1 MQEDKS
7 NMEPDEMLKA
17 FDVLDGWL
25 EEIQKQEDE
34 ALNKIFVR
42 FCLLKGK
49 VIDFDD
55 VRRKRY
61 PANPNFWSY
70 YYKPGTPEQFFL
82 MSREL
87 IVNLGTNGVERKLN
101 ISFSK
106 ELLKED

>member
-1 MQEDKS
+1 MQEEKS
-7 NMEPDEMLKA
+7 NMEPDAMLEA
-17 FDVLDGWL
+17 FDRVDEWL

-34 ALNKIFVR
+34 ALNKIFLR

-49 VIDFDD
+49 AINFDY

-70 YYKPGTPEQFFL
+70 YYKPGTPEQYFL

-87 IVNLGTNGVERKLN
+87 VVSLGVNGVERTLR
-101 ISFSK
+101 ISFSP

>member
-1 MQEDKS
+1 MEEEKS
-7 NMEPDEMLKA
+7 NLAPNDVMEA
-17 FDVLDGWL
+17 FDRVDDWL

-34 ALNKIFVR
+34 ALNKIFLR

-49 VIDFDD
+49 AIDFDQ

-61 PANPNFWSY
+61 SGNPNFWSY

-87 IVNLGTNGVERKLN
+87 LVKCGDGRVERYLN
-101 ISFSK
+101 IIFSG
-106 ELLKED
+106 ELMKED

>member
-1 MQEDKS
+1 MQEEKS
-7 NMEPDEMLKA
+7 NIEPDDLLNA
-17 FDVLDGWL
+17 FDQVDEWL

-34 ALNKIFVR
+34 ALNKIFLR

-49 VIDFDD
+49 AIDFDQ

-61 PANPNFWSY
+61 PANPNFWEY
-70 YYKPGTPEQFFL
+70 YYRPGTPEQFFL

-87 IVNLGTNGVERKLN
+87 IVDLGNNGVERHLR
-101 ISFSK
+101 ISFSR